1 MLFKDI
7 PGLDSVKQQLINAVD
22 SDHVAHAQLF
32 FGSEGSANMAMALAF
47 ATYLNCE
54 NRAADDACGACSA
67 CVKNL
72 KYIHPD
78 LHFVFPTAATPK
90 IKREDAVSDKFLV
103 EWRSFL
109 QQSPFGNVTDWSFHF
124 GWENKQVII
133 PRMESRGII
142 QKLSLKA
149 FEGKFKIMVI
159 WQPELMNASSANGIL
174 KILEEPPER
183 TIFLLVTSD
192 ANKLLT
198 TILSRTQMLKIPA
211 FEEENIKSY
220 LDKKVEIEESQRVS
234 ATYLSE
240 GNMRLALSLAEGNIN
255 EVQAS
260 FKDWMRICYNWDF
273 QSMTKMGDAFQK
285 GGKEYQKSLLNAGTK
300 VMRDTLVNQ
309 FEPEMVRVTEE
320 EMDFVQKFG
329 QVFTPEK
336 IGELIP
342 KLEEAHY
349 HIERNGNP
357 KILFLDLSLNIAR
370 IARSKN

>member
-7 PGLDSVKQQLINAVD
+7 PGLGSTKDQLINAVK

-32 FGSEGSANMAMALAF
+32 VGADGSANMALALAY

-54 NRAADDACGACSA
+54 NKGPEDACGECAS

-109 QQSPFGNVTDWSFHF
+109 LQSPYGNVTDWSFHF

-133 PRMESRGII
+133 PRMESRNIV
-142 QKLSLKA
+142 QKLSMKT
-149 FEGKFKIMVI
+149 FEGKFKIMII
-159 WQPELMNASSANGIL
+159 WQPELMNTSAANGIL
-174 KILEEPPER
+174 KILEEPTDK
-183 TIFLLVTSD
+183 TIFILVSGD

-211 FEEENIKSY
+211 FEDADIKAF
-220 LDKKVEIEESQRVS
+220 LDGNNDAEESQKAT

-240 GNMRLALSLAEGNIN
+240 GNMRLALTLAEGNVD
-255 EVQAS
+255 EVQAA

-273 QSMTKMGDAFQK
+273 HAMTKMGEAFQK
-285 GGKEYQKSLLNAGTK
+285 GGKEYQKNLLIAGTK
-300 VMRDTLVNQ
+300 VLRDTLVNQ
-309 FEPEMVRVTEE
+309 FEPQMVRVAEN

-329 QVFTPEK
+329 RVFTHEK
-336 IGELIP
+336 IGMLIP

-370 IARSKN
+370 IARS